1 MLYNRN
7 ESIYIRKDTRLY
19 KINKLQY
26 NKLTKNE
33 IPIYYYDYN
42 TLQRLFK

>member
-1 MLYNRN
+1 MYARTQGY
-7 ESIYIRKDTRLY
+7 EY

-33 IPIYYYDYN
+33 IPIYYYDN
-42 TLQRLFK
+42 TLLRLFK